1 MAGKKKEVASA
12 AAPARTQHQ
21 ASSSS
26 LPPGKG
32 TQRIET
38 RLIGIYGPP
47 KARKTG
53 SCAYLP
59 MGRTKWLVSD
69 SNCAATLYA
78 LDRMPAAEDFHE
90 VSTLDESNEFLEKA
104 IAVARDEGP
113 EALGIDYLVNDSLTQ
128 TFEWAQ
134 RETAVATGQEFL
146 GQKKGWDSNGYQEF
160 NAKFLRYLDL
170 LATLSRYVTV
180 ICIAHSKELFEK
192 QKKGEFGGINMGGA
206 MALAFGRKCNWLL
219 LKTFEVL
226 GDDGTITEDD
236 MTKKVIEPGDVTVFE
251 RSCLLTRSTLDGYTA
266 VANLRPQNRERS
278 AWPGDIRALLK
289 AEGIFRGGEYE
300 DAES

>member
-1 MAGKKKEVASA
+1 MAGKKKEAASA
-12 AAPARTQHQ
+12 PVRTQHQ

-47 KARKTG
+47 KSRKTT
-53 SCAYLP
+53 SVAYLP
-59 MGRTKWLVSD
+59 MGRTKWLVTD

-78 LDRMPAAEDFHE
+78 LDRMPAPEDFHE
-90 VSTLDESNEFLEKA
+90 VEDLAQATEFLEKA
-104 IAVARDEGP
+104 IEVARTEGP

-128 TFEWAQ
+128 TFEWGQ
-134 RETAVATGQEFL
+134 REVAEATGQQFL

-170 LATLSRYVTV
+170 LATLSRYITV

-192 QKKGEFGGINMGGA
+192 QKKGEFGGLNLGSSST
-206 MALAFGRKCNWLL
+206 AFGRKCNWLL
-219 LKTFEVL
+219 LKTLETL
-226 GDDGTITEDD
+226 ADDGTISEDA
-236 MTKKVIEPGDVTVFE
+236 MTKRIEEGGLVTFE
-251 RSCLLTRSTLDGYTA
+251 RSCLLSRSTIDGYTA

-278 AWPGDIRALLK
+278 MWPGDLRVMLK

-300 DAES
+300 DVEL